1 MRNEDGFWI
10 LGLSSGPLSLVGNRC
25 LGLVCKLGDLDWVEE
40 DGFWITWRNEVWV
53 ESGKLESCGDVL
65 DNIRNREVGLG
76 TGK

>member
-1 MRNEDGFWI
+1 
-10 LGLSSGPLSLVGNRC
+10 
-25 LGLVCKLGDLDWVEE
+25 LDWVEE